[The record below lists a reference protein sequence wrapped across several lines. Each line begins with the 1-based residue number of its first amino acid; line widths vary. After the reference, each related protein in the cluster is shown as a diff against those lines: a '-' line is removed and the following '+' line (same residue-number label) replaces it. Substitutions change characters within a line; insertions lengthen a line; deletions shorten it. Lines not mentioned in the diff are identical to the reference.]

1 MSRWDFDYRPILYA
15 LADDA
20 CQDLLLATTGPADA
34 TSIAALLGS
43 LSDLVLVEPVLDN
56 HPLYWIRLRFGSPVS
71 LAECNSRLRRA
82 GVSIRYLVSATQG
95 SQTLAAPLDLATRP
109 PPQGSHW
116 RTHGGT
122 SYVERDT
129 PGRWFLGKYGVN
141 VVRGLCGTG
150 ARTRLAV
157 IDNDA
162 GAVEHL
168 DLDDHIT
175 INNAPIA
182 RGSSHAAQLVAW
194 AVRTAQRDGL
204 GFVGVAPDAS
214 PRLYSIPK
222 PGHEVFS
229 LPLAIVR
236 AVVDGADVILCATN
250 VDGQWS
256 PMLDDALTLA
266 THMGRG
272 GRGTAVVMPCSR
284 ETSSPEGSV
293 HPSLSLGAGEP
304 ASDPRVFCIAPSGR
318 DGGWF
323 LWRDRSGR
331 LHPFANRSPGL
342 RWMAPG
348 DDVALP
354 FAGRETL
361 AHAESSGAS
370 AVAAGVLLLLIGRN
384 PDLDLAEVEQIL
396 TATTTPVAPA
406 ISAEKLS
413 LVSRFE
419 VSPSTCDRDGHNV
432 KHGYGLVCATR
443 ACLAVS
449 DPVCCA
455 LVTMGED
462 DAAMAW
468 AELRQTSAP
477 AAFYSNALGR
487 WTARALLE
495 NASLRHAVCS
505 LLRTLRLIAMRPDRL
520 KSQSPGAL
528 VRLLAMAVRE
538 LAERSRTVECNEDVK
553 RELHYALEHFQNL
566 LAKPDE
572 ARAQEE
578 RLCEWTVAL
587 RSHDEVSH
595 KTDRGPFSVGQLG
608 A

>member
-15 LADDA
+15 VADDA

-34 TSIAALLGS
+34 AGMSALLGS
-43 LSDLVLVEPVLDN
+43 LSDLVMVEPVLDN
-56 HPLYWIRLRFGSPVS
+56 HPLYWMRLRFGAPVS
-71 LAECNSRLRRA
+71 RAECEARLRRS
-82 GVSIRYLVSATQG
+82 GVNIRYLVSASQG
-95 SQTLAAPLDLATRP
+95 SQTLAVPLDLATCP
-109 PPQGSHW
+109 PAQGGHW
-116 RTHGGT
+116 RIHREND
-122 SYVERDT
+122 YVECDT
-129 PGRWFLGKYGVN
+129 AGRWFLGKYGVN

-168 DLDDHIT
+168 DLDNHLT
-175 INNAPIA
+175 ISNAPIS

-194 AVRTAQRDGL
+194 AVRTVQRDDR

-222 PGHEVFS
+222 PGHDVFS

-236 AVVDGADVILCATN
+236 AVMDGADVILCATN

-256 PMLDDALTLA
+256 PMLDDALSLA
-266 THMGRG
+266 AHLGRG
-272 GRGTAVVMPCSR
+272 GRGTAVIMPCSR

-348 DDVALP
+348 DDMALP

-370 AVAAGVLLLLIGRN
+370 AVAAGVLLLLMGRN
-384 PDLDLAEVEQIL
+384 PELNLAEVEQIL
-396 TATTTPVAPA
+396 TATTTPVSPA
-406 ISAEKLS
+406 IAAEKVS
-413 LVSRFE
+413 QVSRFE
-419 VSPSTCDRDGHNV
+419 VSPSICDRDGHNV
-432 KHGYGLVCATR
+432 KHGYGLMCASR

-455 LVTMGED
+455 LLTMGED
-462 DAAMAW
+462 DAAMTW
-468 AELRQTSAP
+468 AELRRASAP

-487 WTARALLE
+487 WSARVLLE
-495 NASLRHAVCS
+495 NARLRHAICS

-520 KSQSPGAL
+520 KAQHPGAL
-528 VRLLAMAVRE
+528 LRLLAMAVRE
-538 LAERSRTVECNEDVK
+538 LTEHTQSRDCGDQIQQ
-553 RELHYALEHFQNL
+553 ELHYALEQFPGL

-572 ARAQEE
+572 ARTHEE
-578 RLCEWTVAL
+578 RLCALTVAL
-587 RSHDEVSH
+587 WPHDEIPH
-595 KTDRGPFSVGQLG
+595 TTDTGPFTIGQLG